1 MSGDGKKKEIYTY
14 DAPWVVYAANWS
26 VRATHRFRLAIGSFI
41 EEYNNK
47 VGSPHN
53 FPCLLFNTDA
63 VVGRSDPVE

>member
-26 VRATHRFRLAIGSFI
+26 VRASHRFRLAIGSFI

-47 VGSPHN
+47 VGFASSISCRRRLMLWR
-53 FPCLLFNTDA
+53 FRLK
-63 VVGRSDPVE
+63 

>member
-26 VRATHRFRLAIGSFI
+26 VRASHRFRLAIGSFI

-47 VGSPHN
+47 VGCENALYCHEDYV
-53 FPCLLFNTDA
+53 L
-63 VVGRSDPVE
+63 